1 MRSRKPAVIFIFVT
15 LLLDVL
21 GFGLLIPVGPHL
33 VMKLQAANAPGGVVS
48 GDAEA
53 LAAPVVAWLGTT
65 YALMQFFFAPVLGA
79 LSDRF
84 GRRPVLL
91 TALFGSGL
99 DYFAM
104 ALAPS
109 VPWLFVTR
117 AINGLSGASMATA
130 NAYIADITP
139 PEKRAAAFGMIGA
152 AFGLG
157 FTIGPL
163 MGGVLGAHELP
174 IWKTGLVWH
183 GDIRYPF
190 YAAGIITLINWLYG
204 YFVVPES
211 LDPAHRAHAFDTK
224 RANPVGALHG
234 LRKYPF
240 VFTLAWSFFLVNAA
254 QFALHSTW
262 ILYTGHRYAW
272 NEFRSALSLFIVGVC
287 AIVVQGGLARK
298 IIPALGETRSLVLG
312 LALSVCAFTGYALA
326 TQGWMIY
333 ATIVAT
339 CLGGIAMP
347 ASQALITH
355 RVSPKEQGRV
365 QGALTSVQNL
375 ASIVGPL
382 VGGYVFAFSISPVRE
397 IPLASSLE
405 VQGVMYFL
413 YRIADVLMP
422 ALNHFRIPG
431 MVYFVSATL
440 ALLGTIVAAFAV
452 YRRLTPLPEGGA
464 GGGLTPARSSPESPS

>member
-1 MRSRKPAVIFIFVT
+1 MSARKPAVIFIFVT

-21 GFGLLIPVGPHL
+21 GFGLLIPVAPRL
-33 VMKLQAANAPGGVVS
+33 VMMLQANHGLVTTSP

-53 LAAPVVAWLGTT
+53 AAAPVVAWLGTT
-65 YALMQFFFAPVLGA
+65 YALMQFLFAPVLGA
-79 LSDRF
+79 LSDRY

-91 TALFGSGL
+91 SALFGSGI

-130 NAYIADITP
+130 NAYIADVTP
-139 PEKRAAAFGMIGA
+139 PQKRAAAFGMIGA

-163 MGGVLGAHELP
+163 MGGLLGAHELHL
-174 IWKTGLVWH
+174 WKHGPVWH

-204 YFVVPES
+204 FFVVPES
-211 LDPAHRAHAFDTK
+211 LDRAHRSHGFDRA

-234 LRKYPF
+234 LRRYPF
-240 VFTLAWSFFLVNAA
+240 VFVLAGSFFLFNAA

-262 ILYTGHRYAW
+262 ILYTAHRYGW
-272 NEFRSALSLFIVGVC
+272 DTFHGALSLFFVGVC
-287 AIVVQGGLARK
+287 AIVVQGGLTRRL
-298 IIPALGETRSLVLG
+298 IPAMGEPRALIVGLGM
-312 LALSVCAFTGYALA
+312 SVCAFVGYALA

-339 CLGGIAMP
+339 SLGGIAMP
-347 ASQALITH
+347 AAQALITH
-355 RVSPKEQGRV
+355 RVSPREQGRV

-375 ASIVGPL
+375 AAIVGPL
-382 VGGYVFAFSISPVRE
+382 IGGYVFAFSVKEGARFHVDGLVYFTSAALALVGLLIAIFAVKRR
-397 IPLASSLE
+397 LAS
-405 VQGVMYFL
+405 
-413 YRIADVLMP
+413 
-422 ALNHFRIPG
+422 
-431 MVYFVSATL
+431 
-440 ALLGTIVAAFAV
+440 
-452 YRRLTPLPEGGA
+452 LPEAGVGAEGGEGA
-464 GGGLTPARSSPESPS
+464 AASTTAP

>member
-1 MRSRKPAVIFIFVT
+1 MT

-21 GFGLLIPVGPHL
+21 GFGLLIPVAPHL
-33 VMKLQAANAPGGVVS
+33 VMKLQADNGFVAASV

-53 LAAPVVAWLGTT
+53 AAAPVVAWLGTT

-130 NAYIADITP
+130 NAYIADITAP
-139 PEKRAAAFGMIGA
+139 QKRAAAFGMIGA

-163 MGGVLGAHELP
+163 MGGVLGAEELR

-190 YAAGIITLINWLYG
+190 YAAGIITLVNWVYG

-211 LDPAHRAHAFDTK
+211 LDKEHRSHAFDRA

-240 VFTLAWSFFLVNAA
+240 VFTLSGAFFLINTA

-262 ILYTGHRYAW
+262 ILYTGHRYGW
-272 NEFRSALSLFIVGVC
+272 DEFRSALSLFTVGVC
-287 AIVVQGGLARK
+287 AIVVQGGLARR
-298 IIPALGETRSLVLG
+298 IIPALGETRALVLG
-312 LALSVCAFTGYALA
+312 LAMSVCAFVGYALA

-339 CLGGIAMP
+339 SLGGIAMP
-347 ASQALITH
+347 AAQAIITH

-365 QGALTSVQNL
+365 QGALSSVQNL
-375 ASIVGPL
+375 AAIVGPL
-382 VGGYVFAFSISPVRE
+382 IGGYVFAYSIKE
-397 IPLASSLE
+397 GA
-405 VQGVMYFL
+405 
-413 YRIADVLMP
+413 
-422 ALNHFRIPG
+422 ALHVDG
-431 MVYFVSATL
+431 LVYFTSALLALVGTLIAVFAATKKLGAPQAPLRTVSAGERPDVDE
-440 ALLGTIVAAFAV
+440 AQA
-452 YRRLTPLPEGGA
+452 
-464 GGGLTPARSSPESPS
+464 

>member
-1 MRSRKPAVIFIFVT
+1 MLPADELLSRPVQRKPAVIFIFIT

-21 GFGLLIPVGPHL
+21 GFGLLIPVAPHL
-33 VMKLQAANAPGGVVS
+33 VMKLQADNGFVASSPGE
-48 GDAEA
+48 AEA
-53 LAAPVVAWLGTT
+53 VAAPIVAWLGTT

-91 TALFGSGL
+91 SALFGSGL

-104 ALAPS
+104 ALAPT

-117 AINGLSGASMATA
+117 ALNGLSGASMATA
-130 NAYIADITP
+130 NAYIADITA

-163 MGGVLGAHELP
+163 MGGLLAAPELALF
-174 IWKTGLVWH
+174 KTGLTWH

-190 YAAGIITLINWLYG
+190 YAAGTITLINWLYG

-211 LDPAHRAHAFDTK
+211 LDKAHRANAFDK
-224 RANPVGALHG
+224 ARANPVGALHG

-240 VFTLAWSFFLVNAA
+240 VFTLAGSFFLINAA

-262 ILYTGHRYAW
+262 ILYTGHRYGW
-272 NEFRSALSLFIVGVC
+272 DEFHSALSLFTVGIC

-298 IIPALGETRSLVLG
+298 LIPALGETRSLILG
-312 LALSVCAFTGYALA
+312 LAMSVCGFTGYALA
-326 TQGWMIY
+326 TEGWMIY

-339 CLGGIAMP
+339 SLGGIAMP
-347 ASQALITH
+347 AAQALITH
-355 RVSPKEQGRV
+355 RVSPREQGRV

-382 VGGYVFAFSISPVRE
+382 IGGYVFAFSIRGGARFHV
-397 IPLASSLE
+397 
-405 VQGVMYFL
+405 
-413 YRIADVLMP
+413 
-422 ALNHFRIPG
+422 PG
-431 MVYFVSATL
+431 MVYFVSAVL
-440 ALLGTIVAAFAV
+440 ALLGTVTAVFAV
-452 YRRLTPLPEGGA
+452 KRRLASMPAESTPD
-464 GGGLTPARSSPESPS
+464 LTATPP